1 MPDHVSAPL
10 ALVGCG
16 PMARAYARV
25 LQAMG
30 VPFAVFGRRAESAGR
45 FAAEIGVEPRIGG
58 VEAAMAEAP
67 RRAIVAVDVP
77 GLEATTRAL
86 IRRGVREILVEKPAA
101 LTPAGAHS
109 LAAEAARAEARVFVG
124 YNRRFFASVRR
135 AREIIA
141 ADGGATSCRFEFTER
156 AAYIA
161 GAAIA
166 PEIKRHWFFANST
179 HVLDLAFFLAG
190 PPVSLAAEA
199 GGALDWHPAGA
210 VFAGSGRTVG
220 GAVFSYHADWTGP
233 GRWGVEVVTRHHR
246 LFLQPLEELHLQRT
260 GQMTAENVPLNDNLD
275 TRFKPGLYRQ
285 MAAFLGGEEAEALL
299 PVDEHAGR
307 MATYGHILAG
317 TSGETAAI
325 EMPARAHA

>member
-1 MPDHVSAPL
+1 MSAPL

-16 PMARAYARV
+16 PMARAHAKV

-30 VPFAVFGRRAESAGR
+30 VPFAVYGRRAESAR
-45 FAAEIGVEPRIGG
+45 QFAAEIGVEPRIGG
-58 VEAAMAEAP
+58 VEAALAEAP

-77 GLEATTRAL
+77 SLEETVRTL
-86 IRRGVREILVEKPAA
+86 IRRGAREVLVEKPAA
-101 LTPAGAHS
+101 LAPAGARA
-109 LAAEAARAEARVFVG
+109 LAAAAARAQARVFVA
-124 YNRRFFASVRR
+124 YNRRFYAAVRR

-190 PPVSLAAEA
+190 PPVSLTAETA
-199 GGALDWHPAGA
+199 GALDWHPAGA
-210 VFAGSGRTVG
+210 IFAGSGRTAG

-233 GRWGVEVVTRHHR
+233 GRWGVEVVTRNHR
-246 LFLQPLEELHLQRT
+246 LFLQPLEELRLQRT
-260 GQMTAENVPLNDNLD
+260 GQMTAESVPLADDLD
-275 TRFKPGLYRQ
+275 SRFKPGLYRQ
-285 MAAFLGGEEAEALL
+285 LSAFLTGDGADALL
-299 PVDEHAGR
+299 PIDEHAGR
-307 MATYGHILAG
+307 MASYARILAG
-317 TSGETAAI
+317 TGGETAAP
-325 EMPARAHA
+325 EAPARVRA